1 MTTSVITQAKPTG
14 RSRIGNGKALLP
26 DVDGRSAAMRRYK
39 EILAQLTAD
48 MGGDPS
54 EAQTMIARRAATLA
68 VWCEAAEADM
78 ANGGA
83 LDIAAFSTAT
93 NTLRRLLCDLGLERR
108 MKDVT
113 PSLRQYLAGRDQ
125 AA

>member
-1 MTTSVITQAKPTG
+1 MTSSAVTQAKPTG

-68 VWCEAAEADM
+68 VWCESAEADM
-78 ANGGA
+78 ARGA
-83 LDIAAFSTAT
+83 AFDIASFTTAA
-93 NTLRRLLCDLGLERR
+93 NSLRRLLADLGLERR
-108 MKDVT
+108 PRDVT
-113 PSLRQYLAGRDQ
+113 PTVRDFIEGR